1 MAEIIGLGRGPIPI
15 GETLFPEESDPTC
28 NRCGLIFACRSK
40 SRYHERIN
48 HDVRCDECG
57 ADCTVQHGGRCGVLQ
72 ECICNSDNVEVT
84 KEMLVIDNN
93 ILKRKLVIEDSSYMG
108 TVRSLQKEAKE
119 AYDMMDE
126 EGKKWRKRVS
136 ELNDRLEEEK
146 KRNTAFENEIA
157 HLLEEKK
164 TDKEKKNE
172 LRERVFQLEQKLA
185 QTHGSLT
192 MKK

>member
-1 MAEIIGLGRGPIPI
+1 MAGIPGLGLGPIPI
-15 GETLFPEESDPTC
+15 GETLFPENDQTS

-57 ADCTVQHGGRCGVLQ
+57 ADCTIRHGVRCGVVQ
-72 ECICNSDNVEVT
+72 ECICNSDNEEVT
-84 KEMLVIDNN
+84 TEMLTVDNN
-93 ILKRKLVIEDSSYMG
+93 ILKSKLVITESKYMA
-108 TVRSLQKEAKE
+108 TV
-119 AYDMMDE
+119 
-126 EGKKWRKRVS
+126 KKLIS
-136 ELNDRLEEEK
+136 
-146 KRNTAFENEIA
+146 EIA

-185 QTHGSLT
+185 RTRGGSCNEEVIENESDNHKDCSDEEEGTIQEITNIIVHLEDDRS